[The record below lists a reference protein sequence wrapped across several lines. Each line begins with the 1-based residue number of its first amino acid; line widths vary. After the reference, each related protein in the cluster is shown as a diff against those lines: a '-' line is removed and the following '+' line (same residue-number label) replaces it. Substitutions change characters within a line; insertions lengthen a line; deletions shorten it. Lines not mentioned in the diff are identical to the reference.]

1 MEFSGQIKKIR
12 MDNKLTQEQL
22 AQKLTVSRQTI
33 SSWENNRNL
42 PDLEMVV
49 TVAKLFGLSLDQLIL
64 GDDTMTNKLVKDGN
78 ETKKARLNMNSIL
91 LMVIGGI
98 LFLIKGFSKSE
109 IDSNGF
115 LHEPLFFLIPLGYL
129 FLFSGL
135 VLFLFNL
142 VKRQIKKFNNS

>member
-12 MDNKLTQEQL
+12 TDNKLTQEQL
-22 AQKLTVSRQTI
+22 AQKLTISRQTI
-33 SSWENNRNL
+33 SNWENNRNL

-49 TVAKLFGLSLDQLIL
+49 TVAKLFDLSLDQLIL

-91 LMVIGGI
+91 LMLIGGI
-98 LFLIKGFSKSE
+98 LFVISGFGKSE

-115 LHEPLFFLIPLGYL
+115 LQEPLFFLIPLGYL
-129 FLFSGL
+129 FIFSGL

-142 VKRQIKKFNNS
+142 IKRQIKKFKNS